1 MSTFRSVA
9 LLLALALSF
18 LLGLRAGRKTA
29 GNAGISALPAQADTL
44 IIRDTIVVKRP
55 VYVTKTRIERVT
67 DTLYIKGD
75 TVRVAVEVPISH
87 ERADY
92 ESASVWYHGYRAGID
107 SLAVYPETR
116 VITRTVAPKW
126 SVGLTAGYGA
136 SKDGLSPFVGVGVSY
151 AIFSF

>member
-29 GNAGISALPAQADTL
+29 VNAGISALPAQADTL
-44 IIRDTIVVKRP
+44 IVRDTIVEKRP
-55 VYVTKTRIERVT
+55 VYVTRTRIERVT

-75 TVRVAVEVPISH
+75 TVRVEVEVPVSH

-92 ESASVWYHGYRAGID
+92 GNVAVWYHGYRAGID
-107 SLAVYPETR
+107 SLAVFPETK
-116 VITRTVAPKW
+116 VITRTVTPKW
-126 SVGLTAGYGA
+126 SVGLTAGFGA
-136 SKDGLSPFVGVGVSY
+136 SKDGLSPFVGIGVNW
-151 AIFSF
+151 AIFTF